1 MIKQKQGF
9 IITLIVILALAA
21 AVLLFAFLFVG
32 RLLESLASM
41 GWFKYLV
48 YIAIFVVIIIYK
60 DVIIAIIKRIFHV

>member
-41 GWFKYLV
+41 GWLKYLV